1 MEAISNPEIDII
13 ALATRD
19 ADFLA
24 LIQKAKEKGKLVVLI
39 GAKPGLAV
47 SLQHAADYVELVG

>member
-1 MEAISNPEIDII
+1 MEAVYNPDIQVI

-24 LIQKAKEKGKLVVLI
+24 LIQKIKEKGKIAVLVSVE
-39 GAKPGLAV
+39 PGLAV
-47 SLQHAADYVELVG
+47 SLRHAADYVELL